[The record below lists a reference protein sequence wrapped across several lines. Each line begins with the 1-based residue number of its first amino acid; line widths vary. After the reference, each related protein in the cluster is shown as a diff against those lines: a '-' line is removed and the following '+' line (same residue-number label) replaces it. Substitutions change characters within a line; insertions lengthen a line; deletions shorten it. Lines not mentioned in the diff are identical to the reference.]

1 MKQNVKKFFLN
12 FELIFSSMFLIVTT
26 TLVMV
31 NVIFRYFLNLG
42 ITWSEEVATGC
53 FVWSVFLGAAAGYKL
68 QIHVGVD
75 MLVNMCPPTM
85 KKIITIVVDSILLLI
100 NGYITYIAVIYLSL
114 SYKKPTPVLNISTAY
129 ISSSILVGFSL
140 MTLYSIVFLIRD
152 CKAPKE
158 LQGEV

>member
-12 FELIFSSMFLIVTT
+12 FEIIFSSAFLIVTT
-26 TLVMV
+26 VLVML
-31 NVIFRYFLNLG
+31 NVILRYFFNMG
-42 ITWSEEVATGC
+42 INWSEEVATSC

-75 MLVNMCPPTM
+75 MLVNMCPPTT
-85 KKIITIVVDSILLLI
+85 KKIVTIIVDCILLLI

-114 SYKKPTPVLNISTAY
+114 SYKKPTPVLNISTGY
-129 ISSSILVGFSL
+129 ISASILVSFAL
-140 MTLYSIVFLIRD
+140 MTVYSVVFLIRD

>member
-129 ISSSILVGFSL
+129 ISSSILVGFAL